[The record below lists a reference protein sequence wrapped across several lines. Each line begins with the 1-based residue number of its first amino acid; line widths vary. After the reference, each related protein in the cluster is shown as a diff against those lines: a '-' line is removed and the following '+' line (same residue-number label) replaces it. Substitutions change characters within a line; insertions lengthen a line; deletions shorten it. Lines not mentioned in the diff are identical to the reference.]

1 MLDDG
6 GTGPFNLS
14 PQEDGA
20 ILLSEHDENE
30 EEDGAGSH
38 GPPILLRGEP
48 AARAIARF
56 RQGRSDL
63 VVGGR
68 IGDLPIARAAE
79 PGAAALRFD
88 PVGGLFGLTF
98 TSREGPVADPAV
110 RRALSMRSEEHTSEL
125 QSLMRIS
132 YAVFCLKKK
141 KTKKH
146 NTPTH

>member
-30 EEDGAGSH
+30 EECGAGSH

-56 RQGRSDL
+56 RQVRSDL
-63 VVGGR
+63 VVDGR
-68 IGDLPIARAAE
+68 TADLPIARPAE
-79 PGAAALRFD
+79 PGAAALRCH
-88 PVGGLFGLTF
+88 PVAGLFGLPF
-98 TSREGPVADPAV
+98 TRSSAGPRVGQGC
-110 RRALSMRSEEHTSEL
+110 L
-125 QSLMRIS
+125 QNG
-132 YAVFCLKKK
+132 
-141 KTKKH
+141 T
-146 NTPTH
+146 

>member
-110 RRALSMRSEEHTSEL
+110 RRALSL
-125 QSLMRIS
+125 
-132 YAVFCLKKK
+132 AVDRPDLVRAAERRGGKEIVGPCKSRWSSF
-141 KTKKH
+141 
-146 NTPTH
+146 P

>member
-98 TSREGPVADPAV
+98 TSRAGPVADPA
-110 RRALSMRSEEHTSEL
+110 RSEEHTSEL
-125 QSLMRIS
+125 QSLMRKS
-132 YAVFCLKKK
+132 YAVFCLKNNNNNRRAKV
-141 KTKKH
+141 
-146 NTPTH
+146 